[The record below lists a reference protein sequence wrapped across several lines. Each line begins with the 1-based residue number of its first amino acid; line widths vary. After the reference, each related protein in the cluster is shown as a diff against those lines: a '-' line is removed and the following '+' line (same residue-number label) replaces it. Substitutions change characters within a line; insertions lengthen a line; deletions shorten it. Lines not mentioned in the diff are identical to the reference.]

1 MLKLIKVV
9 IEESLVEVRESEAGR
24 ARWGEY
30 GGKKQGWRGEI
41 NKFRETQRC
50 LSAANP

>member
-9 IEESLVEVRESEAGR
+9 IEVSPVEVQESKAGR
-24 ARWGEY
+24 AQWGEY
-30 GGKKQGWRGEI
+30 GEKKQGWRGEI
-41 NKFRETQRC
+41 NKCRETQRL